1 MSTPCH
7 HFDKPLA
14 CYCAKIRFMDM
25 PTRLMERRIELGWAK
40 KEAALR
46 IGVSEQFIG
55 QLESGEKKPSITTL
69 GKICVAYKCTADW
82 LIGLSNEPKQK
93 SIPIP
98 ALTINE
104 TRIEYQADITQRM
117 IWLLRDISEDKKR
130 AILDV
135 AKIIAELTN

>member
-14 CYCAKIRFMDM
+14 CYCAKVRFMDM

-46 IGVSEQFIG
+46 I
-55 QLESGEKKPSITTL
+55 GEKKPSITTL

>member
-46 IGVSEQFIG
+46 I
-55 QLESGEKKPSITTL
+55 GEKKPSITTL